1 MNNLLFYGFPYF
13 YTLIRASLYCNLLKK
28 VSDGKE
34 IMYNACTLIVMDSIG
49 RAGMQLFVDAGQ
61 AVDSDLVNG
70 LIREVLVEKVVTL
83 LGQRPSDEEQAAE
96 QRAVPKLSAGVD
108 EDKMGTTEPSPRVC
122 PQNEI

>member
-1 MNNLLFYGFPYF
+1 M
-13 YTLIRASLYCNLLKK
+13 
-28 VSDGKE
+28 SDGKK
-34 IMYNACTLIVMDSIG
+34 IKYKYRYIDTYIVTVMDSIG

-61 AVDSDLVNG
+61 VVDSDLVNG

-96 QRAVPKLSAGVD
+96 HRAVPKLSAGVD

-122 PQNEI
+122 PQNEMCCES

>member
-1 MNNLLFYGFPYF
+1 M
-13 YTLIRASLYCNLLKK
+13 
-28 VSDGKE
+28 SDGKE

-96 QRAVPKLSAGVD
+96 QRAVPKLSAGVN

-122 PQNEI
+122 PQNEIWNIRMKYVVNLNF

>member
-1 MNNLLFYGFPYF
+1 
-13 YTLIRASLYCNLLKK
+13 
-28 VSDGKE
+28 
-34 IMYNACTLIVMDSIG
+34 MDSIG

-122 PQNEI
+122 LQNEIWNIRMKYVVNLNFLNHCVKIGRLYK